1 MGKSS
6 FLGPETIALYSG
18 YQPDPLYGSRATP
31 IYQTTSYAFETV
43 DEGASLFNIEKGG
56 HIYSRITN
64 PTVAILEQRIAA
76 LEGGSGTV
84 CTASGMS
91 ALFVTFITL
100 CSAGDHIVSATQIY
114 GSTATLLR
122 HTLKRLGIDCT
133 FVPINDEVALKGAIQ
148 KNTKLVF
155 CESIGNPGLEVS
167 DLPAI
172 ADIAHENGIPVVVDA
187 TFATPSLC
195 KSFEHGVDIVVHSVT
210 KWMGGH
216 GVAIGG
222 AIVDGG
228 SFDWGKH
235 GKHPTITEP
244 YDPFHGISFWEEY
257 GPSAFVMRIRAE
269 SMRDLGP
276 SMSPHTAFLL
286 LQGIET
292 LELRMQ
298 KHVENAKKLTQWLLK
313 QELVTWVNHPDLP
326 DNPTHSI
333 AERLFPYGA
342 GSMLCFGVVGDRDGG
357 SAFLDALELCSN
369 LANVGDS
376 RTLVLHPASTTH
388 SRMDNDAMIAAGI
401 SPDLIRVSVGIES
414 IEDIIQDFKVGL
426 RAAGRLTK

>member
-1 MGKSS
+1 
-6 FLGPETIALYSG
+6 
-18 YQPDPLYGSRATP
+18 
-31 IYQTTSYAFETV
+31 
-43 DEGASLFNIEKGG
+43 
-56 HIYSRITN
+56 
-64 PTVAILEQRIAA
+64 
-76 LEGGSGTV
+76 
-84 CTASGMS
+84 
-91 ALFVTFITL
+91 
-100 CSAGDHIVSATQIY
+100 
-114 GSTATLLR
+114 
-122 HTLKRLGIDCT
+122 
-133 FVPINDEVALKGAIQ
+133 
-148 KNTKLVF
+148 
-155 CESIGNPGLEVS
+155 
-167 DLPAI
+167 
-172 ADIAHENGIPVVVDA
+172 
-187 TFATPSLC
+187 
-195 KSFEHGVDIVVHSVT
+195 
-210 KWMGGH
+210 
-216 GVAIGG
+216 
-222 AIVDGG
+222 
-228 SFDWGKH
+228 
-235 GKHPTITEP
+235 
-244 YDPFHGISFWEEY
+244 
-257 GPSAFVMRIRAE
+257 MRIRAE

-292 LELRMQ
+292 LELRMR

-326 DNPTHSI
+326 DNPTHSV

-388 SRMDNDAMIAAGI
+388 SRLDNDAMIAAGI